1 MTWRGNSTA
10 MDRVFACLVY
20 ALPLADAYRIDFQY
34 GQVIKL
40 LHAIPGVSVVMIPL
54 DLLVGVYASIVS
66 QIPFGDF
73 IAFMLIFALVVR
85 NERIHHFIRFN
96 AMQAILVGIALSLFS
111 ILWQLILNVVPI
123 LGGTLIGSTLV
134 STLVLGGL
142 AISVYS
148 IVQAALGKYAE
159 IPTISDAVY
168 MQVR

>member
-10 MDRVFACLVY
+10 LDRVFACLVY
-20 ALPLADAYRIDFQY
+20 ALPLADAYRIDFAY
-34 GQVIKL
+34 GEVIGL
-40 LHAIPGVSVVMIPL
+40 LHAIPGVALLMVPL
-54 DLLVGVYASIVS
+54 DLLFGLYASIVG

-85 NERIHHFIRFN
+85 NEQIRHFVRFN

-111 ILWQLILNVVPI
+111 ILWQLILNIVPF
-123 LGGTLIGSTLV
+123 LSTTLIGSTLV

-142 AISVYS
+142 AIIVYS
-148 IVQAALGKYAE
+148 IVQSALGKYAE

>member
-10 MDRVFACLVY
+10 MDRVFACLLY
-20 ALPLADAYRIDFQY
+20 ALPLADAYRIDFRY
-34 GQVIKL
+34 GEVISL
-40 LHAIPGVSVVMIPL
+40 LHSIPGISLVMIPL
-54 DLLVGVYASIVS
+54 DLLVGLYSSIVEP
-66 QIPFGDF
+66 IPFGDF

-85 NERIHHFIRFN
+85 NEQIRHFVRFN

-123 LGGTLIGSTLV
+123 LASTLIGSTLV

-142 AISVYS
+142 AIIGYS
-148 IVQAALGKYAE
+148 IVQSALGRYAE